1 MRVLVAED
9 DGPLSDVLAR
19 GLRRHGYV
27 VDIARRGDDALAY
40 LRSNDYAAAVI
51 DWGMPGLQ
59 GTDVVR
65 GARASGRA
73 TPVLMLTARDTTADR
88 ITGLDAG
95 ADDYLVK
102 PFDFDELLARIRAL
116 MRRAHQVTEPTLRT
130 ADLALDPAT
139 NEVYVRGELTPLTP
153 REYAILELLLRQS
166 PKTVTRTAM
175 AEQVWD
181 IADEIS
187 WNAIE
192 AHIARLRAKL
202 AWANIKILAVR
213 NVGYRLVPR

>member
-1 MRVLVAED
+1 
-9 DGPLSDVLAR
+9 
-19 GLRRHGYV
+19 
-27 VDIARRGDDALAY
+27 
-40 LRSNDYAAAVI
+40 
-51 DWGMPGLQ
+51 
-59 GTDVVR
+59 
-65 GARASGRA
+65 
-73 TPVLMLTARDTTADR
+73 MLTARDTTVDR

-102 PFDFDELLARIRAL
+102 PFNFDELLARIRAL
-116 MRRAHQVTEPTLRT
+116 MRRAHQVAAPTLRV
-130 ADLALDPAT
+130 ADIALDPAT
-139 NEVYVRGELTPLTP
+139 NEVHVRGELTPLTP

-166 PKTVTRTAM
+166 PKTVTRSAM

-192 AHIARLRAKL
+192 AHVARLRAKV
-202 AWANIKILAVR
+202 ARANIKIVAVR